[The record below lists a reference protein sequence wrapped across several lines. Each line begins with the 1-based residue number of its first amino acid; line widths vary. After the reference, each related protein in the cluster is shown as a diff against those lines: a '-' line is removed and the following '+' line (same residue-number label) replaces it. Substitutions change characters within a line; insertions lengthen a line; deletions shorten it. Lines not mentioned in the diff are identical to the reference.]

1 MKLNATVIVV
11 VVVVI
16 VVIVIAVVVVIVVAI
31 VGVFIIIDANV
42 ASSNCHLLC
51 VKMNSNLYDA

>member
-16 VVIVIAVVVVIVVAI
+16 AVVVVIVVAI
-31 VGVFIIIDANV
+31 VGVIIIIDAKV

>member
-1 MKLNATVIVV
+1 MKLNATVIV
-11 VVVVI
+11 I
-16 VVIVIAVVVVIVVAI
+16 VVAIIGVVVVAI
-31 VGVFIIIDANV
+31 VGVTIIIDANV